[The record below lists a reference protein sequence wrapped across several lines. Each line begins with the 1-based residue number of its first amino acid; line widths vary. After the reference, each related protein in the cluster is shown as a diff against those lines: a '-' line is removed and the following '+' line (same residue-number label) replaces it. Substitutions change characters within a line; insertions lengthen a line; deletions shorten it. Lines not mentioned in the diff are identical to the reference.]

1 MQEGQVTCHHRQNNL
16 DLHVVL
22 ITYQVL
28 ESLYPISQ
36 IPSTLVK
43 SEHMFNYIGTDVQKV
58 SSI

>member
-1 MQEGQVTCHHRQNNL
+1 MQAGQVTCHHRQKNL

-36 IPSTLVK
+36 IPSTLIK
-43 SEHMFNYIGTDVQKV
+43 SEHMFN
-58 SSI
+58 